1 MTGRDALQAALDRLC
16 PMHLW
21 LEPGGAI
28 RHAAPTLLKLR
39 PRAALVGQA
48 FDTVFSL
55 LRPRPGPGLHG
66 ALPTGQRLQ
75 VQFRDAPA
83 TAFNAIAL
91 PAPGGGLIV
100 NLGFR
105 MTAPEA
111 LRDYTLASA
120 DFAPTDPT
128 VEMLFLIEAKSAAM
142 EAQRHLNLRLQGAAL
157 VAEEQAQTDPLT
169 GLKNLRALQD
179 VLSRLVNGGEGFALM
194 HVDLDHFKAVNDSF
208 GHDAGDHVLRGAA
221 RIMQSVTREGDTVAR
236 IGGDEFLLVLPGRQ
250 DRDRLSRIAARL
262 IAGLERP
269 VRVRDHI
276 CRVSA
281 SIGIALSEDAP
292 GAPPDDLIRHADAAL
307 YASKRAGRGRFT
319 FAGTEAANDK
329 AGSA

>member
-1 MTGRDALQAALDRLC
+1 MTGQDALRVALDRLC

-21 LEPGGAI
+21 LDPGGVI
-28 RHAAPTLLKLR
+28 RHAAPTLVKLR
-39 PRAALVGQA
+39 PRTALVGHGFDAA
-48 FDTVFSL
+48 FRL
-55 LRPRPGPGLHG
+55 LRPRPCSEPPG
-66 ALPTGQRLQ
+66 ALPTGLRLQ

-91 PAPGGGLIV
+91 PAPAGGLIV

-105 MTAPEA
+105 MTMPEA
-111 LRDYTLASA
+111 LRDYPLTSA

-157 VAEEQAQTDPLT
+157 AAEEQAQTDPLT
-169 GLKNLRALQD
+169 GLKNLRALHD
-179 VLSRLVNGGEGFALM
+179 VLSRLVNDGDCFALM

-208 GHDAGDHVLRGAA
+208 GHDAGDHVLRKAA

-236 IGGDEFLLVLPGRQ
+236 IGGDEFLLVFPGRQ
-250 DRDRLSRIAARL
+250 DRARLSRIAARL

-269 VRVRDHI
+269 VRVRDHL

-281 SIGIALSEDAP
+281 SIGIALSRDIP
-292 GAPPDDLIRHADAAL
+292 GAPPDDLIRRADAAL

-319 FAGTEAANDK
+319 FAGTAVPPDGASL
-329 AGSA
+329 A

>member
-1 MTGRDALQAALDRLC
+1 MTRQDALRAALDRLC

-21 LEPGGAI
+21 LGPGGVI
-28 RHAAPTLLKLR
+28 GHAAPTLLKLR
-39 PRAALVGQA
+39 PRAALVGQG
-48 FDTVFSL
+48 FDTVFRL
-55 LRPRPGPGLHG
+55 LRPRPVPGSPS
-66 ALPTGQRLQ
+66 ALPAGQRLQ

-91 PAPGGGLIV
+91 PAPGGGLVV

-111 LRDYTLASA
+111 LRDYALSSA

-169 GLKNLRALQD
+169 GLKNLRALHD
-179 VLSRLVNGGEGFALM
+179 VLSRLVNDGDRFALM

-208 GHDAGDHVLRGAA
+208 GHDAGDHVLRAAA

-236 IGGDEFLLVLPGRQ
+236 IGGDEFVLVLPGRQ
-250 DRDRLSRIAARL
+250 DHARLSRIAARL

-269 VRVRDHI
+269 VRVRDHV
-276 CRVSA
+276 CRISA
-281 SIGIALSEDAP
+281 SIGIVLSADTP
-292 GAPPDDLIRHADAAL
+292 DAPPDDLVRRADAAL
-307 YASKRAGRGRFT
+307 YVSKRGGRGRFT
-319 FAGTEAANDK
+319 FAGDGGADGAVPV
-329 AGSA
+329 